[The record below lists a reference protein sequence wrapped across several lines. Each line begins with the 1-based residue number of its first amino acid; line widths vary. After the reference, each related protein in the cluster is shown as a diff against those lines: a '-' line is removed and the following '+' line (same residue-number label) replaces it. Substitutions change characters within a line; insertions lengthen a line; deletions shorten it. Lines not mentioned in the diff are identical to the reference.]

1 MTTSY
6 IVLLLLKEGYNRYVV
21 IKLFLFILSNGN
33 PKEGSLHSISS
44 KTSKQDNLVPYPFHQ
59 KPAAQLTP
67 PVVPNGHIIQISFP
81 QLSNY

>member
-21 IKLFLFILSNGN
+21 IKLFIFILSNGN
-33 PKEGSLHSISS
+33 PKEGYLQSISS
-44 KTSKQDNLVPYPFHQ
+44 KTSKQNNLVPYLFHQ
-59 KPAAQLTP
+59 EPVAQLTP
-67 PVVPNGHIIQISFP
+67 PGVPNGHIIQIPFP